1 MRRGISIAGLMAMAT
16 LAVRAE
22 TPLHIE
28 VFTDATHFPVT
39 RAGPATVHD
48 LSAPRRLE
56 AALGQ
61 GLPRDPT
68 VAEVLA
74 RARIAGAAESLR
86 AAYAGPAQA
95 LRYRLAKIPAVVFD
109 RGAAVVY
116 GVPDVA
122 EATRLYQ
129 RWKAAR

>member
-1 MRRGISIAGLMAMAT
+1 MRRGISIAGLMAM
-16 LAVRAE
+16 
-22 TPLHIE
+22 
-28 VFTDATHFPVT
+28 
-39 RAGPATVHD
+39 
-48 LSAPRRLE
+48 
-56 AALGQ
+56 ALGQ